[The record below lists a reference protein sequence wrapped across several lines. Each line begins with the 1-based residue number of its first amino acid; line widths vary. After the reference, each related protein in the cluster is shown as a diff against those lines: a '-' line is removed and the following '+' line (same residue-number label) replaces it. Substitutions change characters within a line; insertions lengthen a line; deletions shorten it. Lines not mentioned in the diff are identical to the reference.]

1 MKFYGHKLKL
11 TEFSRLVFNRFF
23 LESVSSVNN
32 VSSVILVLIM
42 HLVRPSSGNCHVG
55 DKVLAKTTTDEENV
69 LRKQNKLVLINNHT
83 YNL

>member
-1 MKFYGHKLKL
+1 MKFYSHKLKH

-23 LESVSSVNN
+23 LESVSLVNN

-42 HLVRPSSGNCHVG
+42 HLVDHHQGIANVH
-55 DKVLAKTTTDEENV
+55 DKVLAKTTIDEENV